1 MVFMRDFLKEINNK
15 MNHKIKDIKNWQA
28 REAIYK
34 ETGKYKFISDWDN
47 FQLGDSWSEEEEITT
62 FFKTKVFIP
71 EIDFENKLELN
82 IETGGEAALY
92 INDELIQGLD
102 RNHSYVTISKDYSSK
117 EVELFIEAALDRIN
131 KIYVPSPDYKHVL
144 NKAALLSVNK
154 SAETFYYNILSL
166 IELIETL
173 EERNKK
179 DVLVQLKDIFSTLK
193 EDYRS
198 YPKSKIDFNILNKKY
213 SKLINNIDY
222 DTTYKIA
229 CFGHAHIDVAW
240 LWQFKETVRKS
251 ARSFSTAVNLMEEY
265 PEFKFIQSQPKLYQ
279 YMKEYYPNLYEK
291 IKDKIADKNWQVEGG
306 MWVEA
311 DTNLLSGES
320 LVRQFLYG
328 KKFIREEFNVESKV
342 GWLPDVFG
350 YTASLPQIMK
360 KSEVDYFMTSKISWN
375 DTNDF
380 PYSIFRW
387 EGIDGTDVLTH
398 VPRVLLPY
406 TYNGEVYADK
416 ILKVRDNYEMQKETE
431 IEEFKYGDSSN
442 YFKQDRVI
450 PDDQLIYIY
459 GYGDGGGGVTP
470 SFINKIKRFDKL
482 PYMPKLEFAQ
492 PREYFENLE
501 KDMQINNREYPTWK
515 GELYLE
521 YHRGTY
527 TTQAEIKRQNRY
539 LEDNIREAEILNT
552 ITERYPQNKFENLW
566 KKINL
571 NQFHDIIPGSSIKEV
586 YEDVNQIYAEVTDEI
601 NNILKN
607 NLSSLGNNIEIKS
620 KDNSKYYLIWN
631 GLDYKR
637 SSYIKFSTEEFD
649 KDIEVFDYITGKK
662 LKNNSKEDLKEKK
675 LFEIYIE
682 DVPPFGYRIIEIKE
696 NKEPNNDMTSKLN
709 KNNIDKT
716 LENSYYKIK
725 FKEGLI
731 TSLFDK
737 RREVELIKEG
747 KVGNE
752 LQFFV
757 DKPDKYEAWEQDAD
771 FEEHRI
777 YDELELDSFE
787 IKEYN
792 TQKVAQLKWNFRKS
806 VFKQNILIYDNLDRI
821 DIKNK
826 VAWRDREILVKAAF
840 PLNILSNE
848 ARYEIAY
855 GNITRPTTNNTSYEK
870 AQFEV
875 PGHRWADLSEPGL
888 GFSIINDCKYG
899 YDIKGSLMRLT
910 LLKSPNYPDETAD
923 YGIHEFTYSLYT
935 HDGIY
940 YNSNLLK
947 HADDLNRP
955 FLTKN
960 IEINND
966 VKDNSNL
973 SYSFAKIIK
982 GNSRLEVIKRSEQ
995 NPDKV
1000 ILRFFEPYGGKDKVE
1015 VELTKEIK
1023 NVETVNL
1030 IENKIND
1037 KVKYE
1042 KNNLNFE
1049 MDPFEIKT
1057 IKLELIDN

>member
-1 MVFMRDFLKEINNK
+1 MREFLKEIYNE
-15 MNHKIKDIKNWQA
+15 MSYKIKKIKNWQA
-28 REAIYK
+28 REAYYPKPGEYEYIN
-34 ETGKYKFISDWDN
+34 DWFN
-47 FQLGDSWSEEEEITT
+47 FKLGDEWSEEEDITT
-62 FFKTKVFIP
+62 FFKTEIFIP
-71 EIDFENKLELN
+71 EKEPENKLVLN
-82 IETGGEAALY
+82 IDTGGEAALY
-92 INDELIQGLD
+92 IDDELIQGLD
-102 RNHSYVTISKDYSSK
+102 RNHSYVTLNNSYNGKKI
-117 EVELFIEAALDRIN
+117 ELFIEAALDRIN
-131 KIYVPSPDYKHVL
+131 KIYVPDPDYKHVL
-144 NKAALLSVNK
+144 SNASLLSVNK
-154 SAETFYYNILSL
+154 SAEDFYYNILSL

-173 EERNKK
+173 KAK
-179 DVLVQLKDIFSTLK
+179 DDSPVPDQLIEIFKTLK
-193 EDYRS
+193 ENYRNYS
-198 YPKSKIDFNILNKKY
+198 RSNINFKSLNNKY
-213 SKLINNIDY
+213 NDLINKIDY
-222 DTTYKIA
+222 DTSYKIA

-251 ARSFSTAVNLMEEY
+251 ARSFSTAVNLMEEF

-279 YMKEYYPNLYEK
+279 YMKEFYPQLYEK
-291 IKDKIADKNWQVEGG
+291 IKEKVTEKNWQVEGG

-342 GWLPDVFG
+342 CWLPDVFG

-380 PYSIFRW
+380 PYSVFHW

-406 TYNGEVYADK
+406 TYNGEVDADK
-416 ILKVRDNYEMQKETE
+416 ILQVRDNYEVQKESE
-431 IEEFKYGDSSN
+431 QEEFKYGDSSN

-470 SFINKIKRFDKL
+470 GFINKIKRFDKL

-492 PREYFENLE
+492 PSEYFENLKE
-501 KDMQINNREYPTWK
+501 DMKKNNREYPTWK

-527 TTQAEIKRQNRY
+527 TTQAEIKTQNRR

-552 ITERYPQNKFENLW
+552 ITEQYPQSKFEELW

-571 NQFHDIIPGSSIKEV
+571 NQFHDIIPGSSIREV
-586 YEDVNQIYAEVTDEI
+586 YEDANEIYAEVTTEVKEI
-601 NNILKN
+601 LTET
-607 NLSSLGNNIEIKS
+607 LTSLGKNIKIKS
-620 KDNSKYYLIWN
+620 KNNSEIYLIWN

-637 SSYIKFSTEEFD
+637 SSNIQFKINEFE
-649 KDIEVFDYITGKK
+649 KDIEIFDYITGNK
-662 LKNNSKEDLKEKK
+662 LEYNIKENLKGET
-675 LFEIYIE
+675 LFEIYIKN
-682 DVPPFGYRIIEIKE
+682 VPSFGYRIIEVRENIDANNKE
-696 NKEPNNDMTSKLN
+696 NSKL
-709 KNNIDKT
+709 KENNIDKT
-716 LENSYYKIK
+716 LKNSYYEIEFEKG
-725 FKEGLI
+725 EI

-737 RREVELIKEG
+737 RREVELIAEG
-747 KVGNE
+747 KVGNQ

-757 DKPDKYEAWEQDAD
+757 DKPDKFEAWEQDAD
-771 FEEHRI
+771 FEDHRI
-777 YDELELDSFE
+777 YDELKLERFA
-787 IKEYN
+787 IKEYT
-792 TQKVAQLKWNFRKS
+792 TQKIAYIKWSFRKS
-806 VFKQNILIYDNLDRI
+806 IFEQNIILYDNINRI

-826 VAWRDREILVKAAF
+826 VDWREREILVKVAF
-840 PLNILSNE
+840 PLNILSNQ

-875 PGHRWADLSEPGL
+875 PGYRWADLSEPGL

-899 YDIKGSLMRLT
+899 YDIKDNLMRLT

-955 FLTKN
+955 LLSKEIRTNNNIDKN
-960 IEINND
+960 N
-966 VKDNSNL
+966 KFP
-973 SYSFAKIIK
+973 YSFAKIIK
-982 GNSRLEVIKRSEQ
+982 GNSRLEVIKKAEN
-995 NPDKV
+995 NPNKI
-1000 ILRFFEPYGGKDKVE
+1000 ILRFFEPYGGKDKVKVKLAE
-1015 VELTKEIK
+1015 KAK
-1023 NVETVNL
+1023 NAETVNL
-1030 IENKIND
+1030 IENEVED
-1037 KVKYE
+1037 SVKYKE
-1042 KNNLNFE
+1042 NTLNFE